1 LIPIAVRHH
10 RNASGEIGLLA
21 AAHSVTH
28 ASPRASLE
36 CRRCW
41 ATQTSKVSLC
51 CHCLDFD
58 GRDRCQQDYGVTST
72 ILRRII
78 ARTLLDVV
86 IKLLFLRR
94 PSMTAILHPRSIT
107 IGCARCLLFG
117 MLSLLAKSSYHPVKT
132 THQLHYER
140 GAQARSQHIPPPI
153 SRIVYT
159 HSRRSAS
166 CSIDSASE
174 DTPLAHIQRPCSRQ
188 IGLRQLMS
196 NPRYTFGPRALSRIT
211 ESGFPYVVRRL
222 RVIRHA

>member
-1 LIPIAVRHH
+1 M
-10 RNASGEIGLLA
+10 
-21 AAHSVTH
+21 
-28 ASPRASLE
+28 
-36 CRRCW
+36 
-41 ATQTSKVSLC
+41 C

-78 ARTLLDVV
+78 ACTLLDVV

-174 DTPLAHIQRPCSRQ
+174 DTPLAHIQRPCSGQ

-196 NPRYTFGPRALSRIT
+196 NPATRSVLERC
-211 ESGFPYVVRRL
+211 RRL
-222 RVIRHA
+222 RNQDFPM